1 MSQELVA
8 AYSPVLMSFIKLIIA
23 LVFIYFYRGKISTGI
38 TITTSNGKEVTI
50 ELSNLIII
58 IAGILFLFT

>member
-8 AYSPVLMSFIKLIIA
+8 AYSPVLMSLIKLIIA
-23 LVFIYFYRGKISTGI
+23 LVFIHLYKDKISTGI
-38 TITTSNGKEVTI
+38 TITTPSGNEVII
-50 ELSNLIII
+50 ELRNLIII

>member
-23 LVFIYFYRGKISTGI
+23 LVFIYLYRDKISTGI

-50 ELSNLIII
+50 DLRNLIII